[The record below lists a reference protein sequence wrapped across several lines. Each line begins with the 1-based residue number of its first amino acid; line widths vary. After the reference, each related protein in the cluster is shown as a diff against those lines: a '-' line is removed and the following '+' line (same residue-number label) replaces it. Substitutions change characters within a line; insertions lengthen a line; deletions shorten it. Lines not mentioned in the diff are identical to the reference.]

1 MSTDAHQSS
10 TPAQRY
16 TAELASQI
24 EARWQKHWV
33 ENESFQTLNPGD
45 EGFDASKPK
54 FYCLDMFPYP
64 SGKGLHVGHPLGYIA
79 TDIISRYRRMCG
91 YNVLHPMGWDAF
103 GLPAEQYA
111 IQTGV
116 HPAITTKNAID
127 TYRMQLSSFGMSYDW
142 SREIATIDAD
152 YYRWTQW
159 IWLKAYESFFDPK
172 KQKARPIAA
181 LRDEL
186 AAGHWAIDDSGGLV
200 APETNNCIRWDT
212 LDDEQQR
219 HTIDLLRLA
228 YLDEQVVNWCPAL
241 GTVLANEEVID
252 GKSER
257 GHHPVT
263 RRPLR
268 QWMFRITAYADR
280 LLNDLESVDWPNST
294 KTMQREWIG
303 RSEGAD
309 IDFELLQ
316 PMEGSLRVYTT
327 RADTLFGATFMVVA
341 PEHPLIDRLLEQPT
355 SECNSRELDLYVQAA
370 RNRSEVDRMADT
382 KDKTGVFTGA
392 YAVNPA
398 TGKPIPI
405 WVADYVLMG
414 YGHGSVMAVPG
425 HDQRDNQ
432 FAKKFN
438 LPIVEVVR
446 PAEDVVADECFSGEG
461 LAADSSN
468 DEVSLDGLETTQ
480 AKKCILDW
488 LESKGFGRRKVN
500 YKLRDWL
507 FSRQRYWGEPF
518 PIVYDSKG
526 DHYGI
531 KADALPVELPELED
545 YKPVESSEPQPM
557 LAKATQWHQTTA
569 GEAGVDSKLL
579 ACRRKSDSR
588 TINDAWLGRF
598 LLVLPSLL

>member
-172 KQKARPIAA
+172 QQKARPITE

-186 AAGHWAIDDSGGLV
+186 AAGHWAIDDSGDLV

-488 LESKGFGRRKVN
+488 LESKGYGRRKVN

-545 YKPVESSEPQPM
+545 YKPV
-557 LAKATQWHQTTA
+557 
-569 GEAGVDSKLL
+569 
-579 ACRRKSDSR
+579 
-588 TINDAWLGRF
+588 
-598 LLVLPSLL
+598 